1 MEKRTEKS
9 EERVEEMSKD
19 EKRKLYLD
27 EFHNIKGMDTETY
40 RKMGSTYKIK
50 KLDLSKDTEKFNAF
64 DTDSLMLK
72 NNVIKTII
80 HDFYKKEYK
89 YFVSVGV
96 DELLSDESTA
106 DEGYRFIMYQLEQH
120 LAQKDEFKG
129 LSFSENDLFYILLKN
144 SSEQHEYVYSDKLV
158 NEFKNVLKGMK

>member
-50 KLDLSKDTEKFNAF
+50 KLDLSKDTEKFNPF

-72 NNVIKTII
+72 KWNKITRFKDCPPLNTEVMAIHDGNMYIAVFEKDRKEGFCWRLENENVIQWV
-80 HDFYKKEYK
+80 DLFEVDYWFEYK
-89 YFVSVGV
+89 
-96 DELLSDESTA
+96 
-106 DEGYRFIMYQLEQH
+106 M
-120 LAQKDEFKG
+120 
-129 LSFSENDLFYILLKN
+129 
-144 SSEQHEYVYSDKLV
+144 SEQ
-158 NEFKNVLKGMK
+158 